1 MRIPGS
7 PAPLVKADLVA
18 FLAGT
23 ARVVRDVPD
32 KWTPSD
38 GPVVLVADDS
48 GPLSWPVMSRIVV
61 RVTVFAEGKDPARTI
76 ALRCAGHLHDNLP
89 AGIAHIF
96 RSGGTSILEARD
108 PQTGADMASFT
119 VTASV
124 RTVEIA

>member
-1 MRIPGS
+1 MIIPGS
-7 PAPLVKADLVA
+7 PAPLVKAALVT
-18 FLAGT
+18 FLATT

-38 GPVVLVADDS
+38 GPVVLVADDG
-48 GPLSWPVMSRIVV
+48 GPLSWPVMSRNIV

-76 ALRCAGHLHDNLP
+76 ALRCAGYLHDNTP

-108 PQTGADMASFT
+108 SSTGADLASFT
-119 VTASV
+119 VAATV
-124 RTVEIA
+124 RTVEIV

>member
-48 GPLSWPVMSRIVV
+48 GPLSWPVMSRNVV
-61 RVTVFAEGKDPARTI
+61 RVTVFAEGKDPARNI
-76 ALRCAGHLHDNLP
+76 ALRCAGYLHDNNP
-89 AGIAHIF
+89 AGIAHIS
-96 RSGGTSILEARD
+96 RSGSSILEARD

-119 VTASV
+119 VSATV
-124 RTVEIA
+124 RTVDV